1 MPFKNWTVLIV
12 PHNEVQV
19 HRLKIS
25 RWLLGGGLVFC
36 LAVLSGIAY
45 LTFSSYHKHFDY
57 LKYINL
63 QRENRIL
70 TQKLGNV
77 EKKIADMNGKV
88 SDLMEEN
95 QVFRRIAGLELL
107 DEEIRKVGIGGTFV
121 GAYDELYE
129 INSPLARKTYEQE
142 DQIDMLLRKS
152 ELINQSLQEAT
163 ESMEASSDKWAHTP
177 SIMPTNGYIS
187 SYFGRRSH
195 PIYHTMQYHNGID
208 ISCRTGA
215 PIIAPA
221 DGKVTRVKHT
231 IGYGLTVVL
240 DHGYR
245 FRTRYAHCNKS
256 NVRYGQK
263 VKRGDIIA
271 FVGESGI
278 TTGPNLH
285 YEVYVDGI
293 ASDPLN
299 FILDN
304 YVP

>member
-1 MPFKNWTVLIV
+1 MPFKDWTILIV
-12 PHNEVQV
+12 PHNEIQV

-25 RWLLGGGLVFC
+25 KLLFWGGLAFC
-36 LAVLSGIAY
+36 LAVFGGISY
-45 LTFSSYHKHFDY
+45 FTFSSYNKHFDY

-70 TQKLGNV
+70 SQKLGTV
-77 EKKIADMNGKV
+77 EEKITEMNGKV

-107 DEEIRKVGIGGTFV
+107 DEEIREVGIGGTFV
-121 GAYDELYE
+121 GTYDELYE
-129 INSPLARKTYEQE
+129 INSPLAKKVYEQE
-142 DQIDMLLRKS
+142 NYVDVLLRKS
-152 ELINQSLQEAT
+152 ELINQSLQEAI
-163 ESMEASSDKWAHTP
+163 EGMEASSDKWVHTP
-177 SIMPTNGYIS
+177 SIKPANGYIS

-208 ISCRTGA
+208 ISCRNGA

-221 DGKVTRVKHT
+221 DGKVIMVKHQ
-231 IGYGLTVVL
+231 IGYGLTVVI
-240 DHGYR
+240 DHDFGY
-245 FRTRYAHCNKS
+245 RTRYAHCDKS

-285 YEVYVDGI
+285 YEVYVDGV
-293 ASDPLN
+293 ACDPLN

>member
-1 MPFKNWTVLIV
+1 MPFKDWTVLIV
-12 PHNEVQV
+12 PHNEIQV

-25 RWLLGGGLVFC
+25 RWLLCGGLVFC

-45 LTFSSYHKHFDY
+45 VTISSYNKQFDY

-70 TQKLGNV
+70 TQKLENV
-77 EKKIADMNGKV
+77 ERDIADVNGKV

-107 DEEIRKVGIGGTFV
+107 DEEIKEVGIGGTFV
-121 GAYDELYE
+121 GTYDELYE
-129 INSPLARKTYEQE
+129 INSPLAKKTYEQE
-142 DQIDMLLRKS
+142 DQIGVLLRKS
-152 ELINQSLQEAT
+152 ELINQSLQEAI

-208 ISCRTGA
+208 ISCRIGA

-221 DGKVTRVKHT
+221 DGKVTMIKHQ

-240 DHGYR
+240 DHGYG
-245 FRTRYAHCNKS
+245 FRTRYAHCSKN
-256 NVRYGQK
+256 NVRVGQK
-263 VKRGDIIA
+263 VKRGDVIA
-271 FVGESGI
+271 FVGISGI

-285 YEVYVDGI
+285 YEVYKDNV
-293 ASDPLN
+293 ARDPLGY
-299 FILDN
+299 ILDN